1 MTRARFHVFSG
12 TGNSLHLARSLAAR
26 FRASGARTE
35 IIEVSSE
42 TLRHLRSASPASSA
56 PPVGDTLDL
65 FLFPVYAL
73 SVPRIMVRYIAAL
86 GPRKSGVRPRAAVL
100 STNGRVSAS
109 FRDGH
114 EGQALAQAESLLARR
129 GWDVSY
135 RETFDYPQSIT
146 SFLNPHD
153 EDRKAA
159 LLAALEPVIDRAAG
173 DLLGGIRFKRPC
185 RPVFHLIG
193 WPFGWLFRLFGRR
206 CWAMLFA
213 ADGRC
218 DGCGV
223 CARRC
228 PAGAIRM
235 SGGRPAWS
243 YACEGCDRCINLCPK
258 AAIQTSALR
267 ISLVA
272 LIMATVDACPLKPA
286 ASGAFFGAAGTSALS
301 GAAFGAL
308 WFAVSTILG
317 FALLRAADAALVG
330 LGRVPALRP
339 ILAFGWTRWF
349 RRYRAPR

>member
-1 MTRARFHVFSG
+1 M
-12 TGNSLHLARSLAAR
+12 
-26 FRASGARTE
+26 
-35 IIEVSSE
+35 
-42 TLRHLRSASPASSA
+42 
-56 PPVGDTLDL
+56 
-65 FLFPVYAL
+65 
-73 SVPRIMVRYIAAL
+73 
-86 GPRKSGVRPRAAVL
+86 
-100 STNGRVSAS
+100 
-109 FRDGH
+109 
-114 EGQALAQAESLLARR
+114 AQAERLLARR

-153 EDRKAA
+153 EYKKAA
-159 LLAALEPVIDRAAG
+159 LLAALEPAIDRAAG
-173 DLLGGIRFKRPC
+173 DLLGGILFKRPC

-193 WPFGWLFRLFGRR
+193 WPFGWLFRLIGRR

-258 AAIQTSALR
+258 AAIQTSVLR
-267 ISLVA
+267 VCLVA
-272 LIMATVDACPLKPA
+272 FLMMAADACPLKPA
-286 ASGAFFGAAGTSALS
+286 AAAAFAGAAGTSPIS
-301 GAAFGAL
+301 GTAFGAL
-308 WFAVSTILG
+308 WFILSTILG
-317 FALLRAADAALVG
+317 FGLLRGADAALVV

-339 ILAFGWTRWF
+339 VLALGWTRWF
-349 RRYRAPR
+349 RRHRAPR